1 MNRNL
6 YEDSRS
12 QLLSKSKKADNY
24 VPSNQSKGKNRY
36 ERRLHSKVFHSVKD
50 YNNINMNRLFKDN
63 ILDVNVSV
71 HGETDDYSV
80 KMSFGG
86 FLDSLH
92 RELKKNNDILNLR
105 VVSRALTSA
114 FNSDNV
120 YIHCSCLHP
129 TTKIRLLDGTSPTV
143 EELLERFS
151 KGEKLYVYSTDAKGD
166 FKPGEV
172 ENVWITKYT
181 TEFIRVTLDNGEEL
195 LTTPDHLYM
204 LRTGEY
210 IQAQLLEPGVSLM
223 PMYNMYNNGYEAV
236 KLNSTGRYHSTYKIV
251 ANEYY
256 LDDITEAKCRALN
269 QREEGYNNMKY
280 DVAIHHRDFNKLN
293 NNPEN
298 LQIMTSREHW
308 DYHASLGF
316 DSFSDEVKLKI
327 KEISRQN
334 AIKRNQ
340 NPTENMLRS
349 RKAFLEAGR
358 LRNYDEDRKLQ
369 QSQIMRDTMKNYYA
383 TITEEDKKYLFEVR
397 SKNSKKAWENG
408 CFNTEKFHEAAVKRG
423 EFLHTE
429 EVEKLAHEGILRYW
443 DNLSEEERASR
454 ASISRKNI
462 QKSIENRRGTPLSE
476 SHKEH
481 IRQSRLNESPEQ
493 KEQHNRKISE
503 KKVLNILKKVI
514 DNGLPLTEDNYN
526 LYRTNGYPK
535 VTTIFSSIEE
545 AVSYF
550 ELNHKVIKV
559 EKITL
564 DETPV
569 YDISVKDY
577 HNFVVDAGVVLHNC
591 PDFRYRFSYW
601 ATKNSITSGQAELR
615 PANIT
620 NPGDT
625 KGSGCKHVMLV
636 LSNNSW
642 LLKVSSVIFNYINY
656 MEKHYAKL
664 YADIIYPAI
673 YEKDYEEPVQMDMF
687 ADEEN
692 PELATDSD
700 TIDTSNKYARTKTQ
714 FKKGNEYR
722 FKPNQQVDKQL
733 DFDSLLDDEENT
745 EEQ

>member
-12 QLLSKSKKADNY
+12 QLLSKSKKGDNY

-120 YIHCSCLHP
+120 YVHCSCLDW
-129 TTKIRLLDGTSPTV
+129 K
-143 EELLERFS
+143 
-151 KGEKLYVYSTDAKGD
+151 
-166 FKPGEV
+166 
-172 ENVWITKYT
+172 
-181 TEFIRVTLDNGEEL
+181 
-195 LTTPDHLYM
+195 
-204 LRTGEY
+204 
-210 IQAQLLEPGVSLM
+210 
-223 PMYNMYNNGYEAV
+223 
-236 KLNSTGRYHSTYKIV
+236 
-251 ANEYY
+251 
-256 LDDITEAKCRALN
+256 
-269 QREEGYNNMKY
+269 
-280 DVAIHHRDFNKLN
+280 
-293 NNPEN
+293 
-298 LQIMTSREHW
+298 
-308 DYHASLGF
+308 
-316 DSFSDEVKLKI
+316 
-327 KEISRQN
+327 
-334 AIKRNQ
+334 
-340 NPTENMLRS
+340 
-349 RKAFLEAGR
+349 
-358 LRNYDEDRKLQ
+358 
-369 QSQIMRDTMKNYYA
+369 
-383 TITEEDKKYLFEVR
+383 
-397 SKNSKKAWENG
+397 
-408 CFNTEKFHEAAVKRG
+408 
-423 EFLHTE
+423 
-429 EVEKLAHEGILRYW
+429 
-443 DNLSEEERASR
+443 
-454 ASISRKNI
+454 
-462 QKSIENRRGTPLSE
+462 
-476 SHKEH
+476 
-481 IRQSRLNESPEQ
+481 
-493 KEQHNRKISE
+493 
-503 KKVLNILKKVI
+503 
-514 DNGLPLTEDNYN
+514 
-526 LYRTNGYPK
+526 
-535 VTTIFSSIEE
+535 
-545 AVSYF
+545 
-550 ELNHKVIKV
+550 
-559 EKITL
+559 
-564 DETPV
+564 
-569 YDISVKDY
+569 
-577 HNFVVDAGVVLHNC
+577 
-591 PDFRYRFSYW
+591 YRFSYW

-615 PANIT
+615 PSNIT
-620 NPGDT
+620 NPGDS

-692 PELATDSD
+692 PELETDSD

-733 DFDSLLDDEENT
+733 DFDSLLDDEENI

>member
-12 QLLSKSKKADNY
+12 QLLSKSKKGDNY

-120 YIHCSCLHP
+120 YVHCSC
-129 TTKIRLLDGTSPTV
+129 
-143 EELLERFS
+143 
-151 KGEKLYVYSTDAKGD
+151 
-166 FKPGEV
+166 
-172 ENVWITKYT
+172 
-181 TEFIRVTLDNGEEL
+181 
-195 LTTPDHLYM
+195 PDW
-204 LRTGEY
+204 
-210 IQAQLLEPGVSLM
+210 Q
-223 PMYNMYNNGYEAV
+223 
-236 KLNSTGRYHSTYKIV
+236 
-251 ANEYY
+251 
-256 LDDITEAKCRALN
+256 
-269 QREEGYNNMKY
+269 
-280 DVAIHHRDFNKLN
+280 
-293 NNPEN
+293 
-298 LQIMTSREHW
+298 
-308 DYHASLGF
+308 
-316 DSFSDEVKLKI
+316 
-327 KEISRQN
+327 
-334 AIKRNQ
+334 
-340 NPTENMLRS
+340 
-349 RKAFLEAGR
+349 
-358 LRNYDEDRKLQ
+358 
-369 QSQIMRDTMKNYYA
+369 
-383 TITEEDKKYLFEVR
+383 
-397 SKNSKKAWENG
+397 
-408 CFNTEKFHEAAVKRG
+408 
-423 EFLHTE
+423 
-429 EVEKLAHEGILRYW
+429 
-443 DNLSEEERASR
+443 
-454 ASISRKNI
+454 
-462 QKSIENRRGTPLSE
+462 
-476 SHKEH
+476 
-481 IRQSRLNESPEQ
+481 
-493 KEQHNRKISE
+493 
-503 KKVLNILKKVI
+503 
-514 DNGLPLTEDNYN
+514 
-526 LYRTNGYPK
+526 
-535 VTTIFSSIEE
+535 
-545 AVSYF
+545 
-550 ELNHKVIKV
+550 
-559 EKITL
+559 
-564 DETPV
+564 
-569 YDISVKDY
+569 
-577 HNFVVDAGVVLHNC
+577 
-591 PDFRYRFSYW
+591 YRFSYW

-673 YEKDYEEPVQMDMF
+673 YEKNYEEPVQMDMF

-692 PELATDSD
+692 PELETDSD

-733 DFDSLLDDEENT
+733 DFDSLLDDEENI

>member
-12 QLLSKSKKADNY
+12 QLLSKSKKGDNY

-92 RELKKNNDILNLR
+92 RELKKNNDTLNLR

-120 YIHCSCLHP
+120 YVHCSC
-129 TTKIRLLDGTSPTV
+129 
-143 EELLERFS
+143 
-151 KGEKLYVYSTDAKGD
+151 
-166 FKPGEV
+166 
-172 ENVWITKYT
+172 
-181 TEFIRVTLDNGEEL
+181 
-195 LTTPDHLYM
+195 PDW
-204 LRTGEY
+204 
-210 IQAQLLEPGVSLM
+210 Q
-223 PMYNMYNNGYEAV
+223 
-236 KLNSTGRYHSTYKIV
+236 
-251 ANEYY
+251 
-256 LDDITEAKCRALN
+256 
-269 QREEGYNNMKY
+269 
-280 DVAIHHRDFNKLN
+280 
-293 NNPEN
+293 
-298 LQIMTSREHW
+298 
-308 DYHASLGF
+308 
-316 DSFSDEVKLKI
+316 
-327 KEISRQN
+327 
-334 AIKRNQ
+334 
-340 NPTENMLRS
+340 
-349 RKAFLEAGR
+349 
-358 LRNYDEDRKLQ
+358 
-369 QSQIMRDTMKNYYA
+369 
-383 TITEEDKKYLFEVR
+383 
-397 SKNSKKAWENG
+397 
-408 CFNTEKFHEAAVKRG
+408 
-423 EFLHTE
+423 
-429 EVEKLAHEGILRYW
+429 
-443 DNLSEEERASR
+443 
-454 ASISRKNI
+454 
-462 QKSIENRRGTPLSE
+462 
-476 SHKEH
+476 
-481 IRQSRLNESPEQ
+481 
-493 KEQHNRKISE
+493 
-503 KKVLNILKKVI
+503 
-514 DNGLPLTEDNYN
+514 
-526 LYRTNGYPK
+526 
-535 VTTIFSSIEE
+535 
-545 AVSYF
+545 
-550 ELNHKVIKV
+550 
-559 EKITL
+559 
-564 DETPV
+564 
-569 YDISVKDY
+569 
-577 HNFVVDAGVVLHNC
+577 
-591 PDFRYRFSYW
+591 YRFSYW
-601 ATKNSITSGQAELR
+601 ATKNSITSGQSELR

-692 PELATDSD
+692 PELETDSD

>member
-12 QLLSKSKKADNY
+12 QLLSKSKKGDNY

-36 ERRLHSKVFHSVKD
+36 ERRLHSKVFHSVRD

-92 RELKKNNDILNLR
+92 RELKKNNDTLNLR

-120 YIHCSCLHP
+120 YIHC
-129 TTKIRLLDGTSPTV
+129 D
-143 EELLERFS
+143 
-151 KGEKLYVYSTDAKGD
+151 
-166 FKPGEV
+166 
-172 ENVWITKYT
+172 
-181 TEFIRVTLDNGEEL
+181 
-195 LTTPDHLYM
+195 
-204 LRTGEY
+204 
-210 IQAQLLEPGVSLM
+210 
-223 PMYNMYNNGYEAV
+223 
-236 KLNSTGRYHSTYKIV
+236 
-251 ANEYY
+251 
-256 LDDITEAKCRALN
+256 
-269 QREEGYNNMKY
+269 
-280 DVAIHHRDFNKLN
+280 
-293 NNPEN
+293 
-298 LQIMTSREHW
+298 
-308 DYHASLGF
+308 
-316 DSFSDEVKLKI
+316 
-327 KEISRQN
+327 
-334 AIKRNQ
+334 
-340 NPTENMLRS
+340 
-349 RKAFLEAGR
+349 
-358 LRNYDEDRKLQ
+358 
-369 QSQIMRDTMKNYYA
+369 
-383 TITEEDKKYLFEVR
+383 
-397 SKNSKKAWENG
+397 
-408 CFNTEKFHEAAVKRG
+408 
-423 EFLHTE
+423 
-429 EVEKLAHEGILRYW
+429 
-443 DNLSEEERASR
+443 
-454 ASISRKNI
+454 
-462 QKSIENRRGTPLSE
+462 
-476 SHKEH
+476 
-481 IRQSRLNESPEQ
+481 
-493 KEQHNRKISE
+493 
-503 KKVLNILKKVI
+503 
-514 DNGLPLTEDNYN
+514 
-526 LYRTNGYPK
+526 
-535 VTTIFSSIEE
+535 
-545 AVSYF
+545 
-550 ELNHKVIKV
+550 
-559 EKITL
+559 
-564 DETPV
+564 
-569 YDISVKDY
+569 
-577 HNFVVDAGVVLHNC
+577 C

-601 ATKNSITSGQAELR
+601 ATKNSVTSGQAELR

-625 KGSGCKHVMLV
+625 KGSGCKHIMLV

-642 LLKVSSVIFNYINY
+642 LLKVASVIFNYINY